1 MAAKI
6 PSHIPK
12 FKGDNNQ
19 SFKDWIAQ
27 FEAHCTALD
36 VGAGKKVA
44 TLLCCLDS
52 TAFSAVTEMIAAD
65 GAITYVNIKASLTT
79 RFCGDDYKR
88 SLQNKLQ
95 SLKFIKGTNINT
107 FVNDL
112 STTIKYLYNVN
123 YAEIIRTIAL
133 NHITSNLDDT
143 LRSEATIFQLT
154 GNKSI
159 ENLLEVLSTKM
170 SISSLRSIDHQV
182 ASTSFVSKNINDT
195 RLGKL
200 EAMMEKVLTRL
211 DKPAHLV
218 CNFCNKAGHSE
229 ERRFKKKACHKCSEI
244 GHIAKFCPKNRNEHP
259 TAAAQVDKSNVSND
273 LIEPA
278 QTILSVNV
286 GQNKIDFLYDTGSQ
300 FSIMMKSTYDNLV
313 TKPPL
318 IDVTKSGIGIDGHR
332 FDFEGIA

>member
-6 PSHIPK
+6 PSHISK
-12 FKGDNNQ
+12 FRGDNNQ

-36 VGAGKKVA
+36 VGAGKKIA

-65 GAITYVNIKASLTT
+65 GAITYDNIKANLTT

-123 YAEIIRTIAL
+123 DAEIIRTIAL
-133 NHITSNLDDT
+133 NHIISNLDDT

-182 ASTSFVSKNINDT
+182 ASASFDKNINDA

-211 DKPAHLV
+211 DKPTQLV

-229 ERRFKKKACHKCSEI
+229 ERCFKKKTCRKCREI
-244 GHIAKFCPKNRNEHP
+244 GHIEKFCPKNRNEHP
-259 TAAAQVDKSNVSND
+259 TSTAQVDKSPY
-273 LIEPA
+273 L
-278 QTILSVNV
+278 L
-286 GQNKIDFLYDTGSQ
+286 KC
-300 FSIMMKSTYDNLV
+300 
-313 TKPPL
+313 
-318 IDVTKSGIGIDGHR
+318 GIT
-332 FDFEGIA
+332 